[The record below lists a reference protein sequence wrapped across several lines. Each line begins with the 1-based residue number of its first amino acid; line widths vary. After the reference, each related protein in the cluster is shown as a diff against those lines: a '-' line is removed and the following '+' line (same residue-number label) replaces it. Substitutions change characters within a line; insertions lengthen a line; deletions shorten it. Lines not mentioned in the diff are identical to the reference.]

1 MGGQGMA
8 TIAIDFNIET
18 LKADVMRQL
27 NERSR
32 PPIELLNTL
41 GDNYP
46 DDRIKEAVLRLLQE
60 GRIELTPDR
69 ILRVSHDVI

>member
-1 MGGQGMA
+1 MA
-8 TIAIDFNIET
+8 TTAIDVNIESV
-18 LKADVMRQL
+18 KIDVIHELDQHNR
-27 NERSR
+27 R
-32 PPIELLNTL
+32 PVELLRTL

-69 ILRVSHDVI
+69 ILRVSGE